1 MATRTKAPDDG
12 QSALAAIVNRARTQ
26 YKTIGDMAYSVIR
39 EAILSGVL
47 APGQHLRQDLLAES
61 LDISRIPVR
70 SALFQLES
78 DGLVEMRPHR
88 GAVVRTLTARQV
100 DEIFDIRI
108 QLESHALRLA
118 IAGMTPERLRRL
130 VILARGVDDEN
141 HGDRF
146 VDTRIAF
153 YRELY
158 DAAQNPLLVSMIERL
173 RSDVGRYWL
182 RRRIV
187 GREPGH
193 GRLLEFVT
201 AGDANAAVAWLQQ
214 HLHEVAAELRVLVE
228 QGGPRN
234 GE

>member
-1 MATRTKAPDDG
+1 MRTKAPAAG
-12 QSALAAIVNRARTQ
+12 QSTLAEIVNQARTQ

-39 EAILSGVL
+39 QAILSGVL

-61 LDISRIPVR
+61 LGISRIPVR

-78 DGLVEMRPHR
+78 DGLVELRPHR
-88 GAVVRTLTARQV
+88 GAVVRALTVRQI
-100 DEIFDIRI
+100 DEIYDIRI

-118 IAGMTPERLRRL
+118 IVGMTPERLRRL
-130 VILARGVDDEN
+130 TSLARHVDDEN
-141 HGDRF
+141 PGDRF

-193 GRLLEFVT
+193 RRLLEYVT

-214 HLHEVAAELRVLVE
+214 HLHEVAGELRVLVE
-228 QGGPRN
+228 HGGH
-234 GE
+234 GDAE